1 MRMRVVIDT
10 NVFISSFIS
19 SGNPREIIDLWK
31 ESQIKLCLS
40 KPIVE
45 EYIRVLRRL
54 GLDDDDE
61 VDEILYLFARGYNLI
76 FTAKTPI
83 LRIVED
89 DPDDNKFFECAV
101 ALKARY
107 IISGDKKV
115 LAVDEYMG
123 IRVVTPQKF
132 LQLMESN

>member
-1 MRMRVVIDT
+1 MRVVIDT